1 MSNFELSNEEKIG
14 FCYFNN
20 QEDTTSYFQGDF
32 SNSSFILFNHNFE
45 IIDKQSSDED
55 VCEIP
60 HELNINDLNKSI
72 YKPLFEDIKQK
83 KFFLFSCMEKDE
95 HIEEGKI
102 LQRKRYKIKR
112 KRKENQDN
120 IRRKIKRTFL
130 NSALIQKINMIIKNK
145 VGILFFKKFQQH
157 FVDDV
162 SKKTNRELLN
172 MTLEEIFRKKEMY
185 IDKEL
190 PNYYHNLTLIE
201 SKEIQENED
210 LKNILNLKY
219 SELYEEYI
227 NSKDFSIDVDRLK
240 KKNNDNFYIQKYINL
255 AKHFIEFIRTKNE
268 KYEKTMEKQ
277 VLQKHDVKKDE

>member
-32 SNSSFILFNHNFE
+32 SNSSFILFNPNFE
-45 IIDKQSSDED
+45 TIDKQSSDED

-145 VGILFFKKFQQH
+145 GGILFFKKFQQH
-157 FVDDV
+157 FIDDV

-190 PNYYHNLTLIE
+190 PNYYYNLTLIE

-268 KYEKTMEKQ
+268 

>member
-32 SNSSFILFNHNFE
+32 PNSSFILFNPNFE
-45 IIDKQSSDED
+45 TIDKQSSDEE

-145 VGILFFKKFQQH
+145 GGILFFKKFQQH

-162 SKKTNRELLN
+162 SKKTNMELLN

-201 SKEIQENED
+201 SKEIPENED

-268 KYEKTMEKQ
+268 

>member
-32 SNSSFILFNHNFE
+32 SNSSFILFNPNFE
-45 IIDKQSSDED
+45 TIDKHLSDEE

-268 KYEKTMEKQ
+268 

>member
-32 SNSSFILFNHNFE
+32 SNSSFILFNPNFE
-45 IIDKQSSDED
+45 TIDKQSSDEG

-145 VGILFFKKFQQH
+145 GGILFFKKFQQH

-190 PNYYHNLTLIE
+190 PSYYHNLTLIE

-219 SELYEEYI
+219 SELYEELL
-227 NSKDFSIDVDRLK
+227 FLLV
-240 KKNNDNFYIQKYINL
+240 
-255 AKHFIEFIRTKNE
+255 
-268 KYEKTMEKQ
+268 
-277 VLQKHDVKKDE
+277 

>member
-32 SNSSFILFNHNFE
+32 SNSSFILFNPNFE
-45 IIDKQSSDED
+45 TIDKHLSDEE

-172 MTLEEIFRKKEMY
+172 MTLEEIFIKKEMY

-255 AKHFIEFIRTKNE
+255 ANHFIEFIRTKNE
-268 KYEKTMEKQ
+268 

>member
-32 SNSSFILFNHNFE
+32 SNSSFILFNPNFE
-45 IIDKQSSDED
+45 TIDKQSSDED

-145 VGILFFKKFQQH
+145 GGILFFKKFQQH

-190 PNYYHNLTLIE
+190 PNYYYNLTLIE

-268 KYEKTMEKQ
+268 

>member
-32 SNSSFILFNHNFE
+32 SNSSFILFNPNFE
-45 IIDKQSSDED
+45 TIDKQSSDEG

-95 HIEEGKI
+95 HTEEGKI

-145 VGILFFKKFQQH
+145 GGILFFKKFQQH

-268 KYEKTMEKQ
+268 
-277 VLQKHDVKKDE
+277 VPQKHDVKKDE

>member
-32 SNSSFILFNHNFE
+32 SNSSFILFNPNFE
-45 IIDKQSSDED
+45 TIDKQSSDED

-145 VGILFFKKFQQH
+145 EGILFFKKFQQH

-240 KKNNDNFYIQKYINL
+240 KKNNNNFYIQKYINL

-268 KYEKTMEKQ
+268 L
-277 VLQKHDVKKDE
+277 LQKHDVKKDE

>member
-32 SNSSFILFNHNFE
+32 SNSSFILFNPNFE
-45 IIDKQSSDED
+45 TIDKQSSDED

-145 VGILFFKKFQQH
+145 GGILFFKKFQQH

-255 AKHFIEFIRTKNE
+255 AKHFIEFIRTTNE
-268 KYEKTMEKQ
+268 

>member
-1 MSNFELSNEEKIG
+1 
-14 FCYFNN
+14 
-20 QEDTTSYFQGDF
+20 
-32 SNSSFILFNHNFE
+32 
-45 IIDKQSSDED
+45 
-55 VCEIP
+55 
-60 HELNINDLNKSI
+60 
-72 YKPLFEDIKQK
+72 
-83 KFFLFSCMEKDE
+83 MEKDE

-145 VGILFFKKFQQH
+145 GGILFFKKFQQH

-172 MTLEEIFRKKEMY
+172 MTLEDIFRKKEMY

-268 KYEKTMEKQ
+268 KSEKTMEKQ

>member
-32 SNSSFILFNHNFE
+32 SNSSFILFNPNFE
-45 IIDKQSSDED
+45 TIDKQSSDEE

-145 VGILFFKKFQQH
+145 GGILFFKKFQQH

-162 SKKTNRELLN
+162 SKKTNMELLN

-268 KYEKTMEKQ
+268 